1 MLNFS
6 KILFISDP
14 GKTGILVTN
23 TAGRRKQRS
32 MRFQGIHAALDWCIQ
47 SGVQFIYFPS
57 SPAVN

>member
-14 GKTGILVTN
+14 GKTGMLVTN

-32 MRFQGIHAALDWCIQ
+32 MRFQDIHAALDWCIQ
-47 SGVQFIYFPS
+47 SGAVLLYT
-57 SPAVN
+57 PAAPINN